1 MLNLLCH
8 RNIFVGVLRDTS
20 IPMTPSA
27 FVLSP
32 SETRPFHYVM
42 NILSTME
49 PLSDEYLDE
58 DQDVNDL
65 YNVSSL
71 QSLIDIY
78 CKIHKINY
86 NMFSISWD
94 LSLHQF
100 FYRPLIWTNKQIE
113 LF

>member
-1 MLNLLCH
+1 
-8 RNIFVGVLRDTS
+8 
-20 IPMTPSA
+20 MTPSA
-27 FVLSP
+27 FVLSA
-32 SETRPFHYVM
+32 SQTRPFHYVM

-49 PLSDEYLDE
+49 ALSDEYLDE

-71 QSLIDIY
+71 QPLIDIY

-86 NMFSISWD
+86 NIMFSISWD

-100 FYRPLIWTNKQIE
+100 FYRPLIWTNKQTE